1 MDLNETY
8 ARIGEYIESHP
19 SEPYAQIGTAL
30 GLSRSQVTRIARLK
44 GIKRQSGKR
53 SSALEA
59 AIAAIESASPNP
71 DCAPAGEAAP
81 PPVEA
86 SPVALDA
93 PLAAGQTAAVADATE
108 YVAVSAQPRKGMDK
122 W

>member
-1 MDLNETY
+1 MDSKATH

-19 SEPYAQIGTAL
+19 SETYSQIGTAL
-30 GLSRSQVTRIARLK
+30 GLSRSQVTRIARLQ

-53 SSALEA
+53 SFALKA
-59 AIAAIESASPNP
+59 AIAAIEAASPNP
-71 DCAPAGEAAP
+71 DCAPAAEAAP

-86 SPVALDA
+86 SQVAPDA
-93 PLAAGQTAAVADATE
+93 PLAAGQTAAVADSTDC
-108 YVAVSAQPRKGMDK
+108 VMVSAHPRKGMDT

>member
-1 MDLNETY
+1 MDLKATY

-19 SEPYAQIGTAL
+19 SESYAQIGTAI
-30 GLSRSQVTRIARLK
+30 GLSRSQMTRIAKLQ
-44 GIKRQSGKR
+44 GIKRQPGKS

-59 AIAAIESASPNP
+59 AIAAIEATSPNP
-71 DCAPAGEAAP
+71 DCAPAAEAAP

-86 SPVALDA
+86 SHVALVA
-93 PLAAGQTAAVADATE
+93 PLPAGRSAAVANATDS
-108 YVAVSAQPRKGMDK
+108 VVVSAQPRKGMGT

>member
-1 MDLNETY
+1 MDLEATH
-8 ARIGEYIESHP
+8 ARIGDYIKSHP
-19 SEPYAQIGTAL
+19 SETYAQTGTTL
-30 GLSRSQVTRIARLK
+30 GLGRSQVTRIARRQ
-44 GIKRQSGKR
+44 GMKRQSGKR
-53 SSALEA
+53 SSAVEA
-59 AIAAIESASPNP
+59 AIAAIEAASPNP

-93 PLAAGQTAAVADATE
+93 PLAAGQTAAVADATDC
-108 YVAVSAQPRKGMDK
+108 VVVSAQARKGMDT

>member
-8 ARIGEYIESHP
+8 ARVDEYIESHP
-19 SEPYAQIGTAL
+19 SETYVQIGTPL
-30 GLSRSQVTRIARLK
+30 GFSRSQVTRIARRQ

-59 AIAAIESASPNP
+59 AISVIEAASQKP

-86 SPVALDA
+86 SSVALD
-93 PLAAGQTAAVADATE
+93 PRLTAGQTAAVADATDS
-108 YVAVSAQPRKGMDK
+108 VVVSAQPPKGMDT

>member
-19 SEPYAQIGTAL
+19 SETYSQIGTTL
-30 GLSRSQVTRIARLK
+30 GLSRSQVTRIARLQ
-44 GIKRQSGKR
+44 GIKRQSGRR

-59 AIAAIESASPNP
+59 AIAAIEAASPKP
-71 DCAPAGEAAP
+71 ECAPASEAAP
-81 PPVEA
+81 PTVGA

-93 PLAAGQTAAVADATE
+93 PLAAGQSSAVADAIDC
-108 YVAVSAQPRKGMDK
+108 VVVSAQPRKGMDT